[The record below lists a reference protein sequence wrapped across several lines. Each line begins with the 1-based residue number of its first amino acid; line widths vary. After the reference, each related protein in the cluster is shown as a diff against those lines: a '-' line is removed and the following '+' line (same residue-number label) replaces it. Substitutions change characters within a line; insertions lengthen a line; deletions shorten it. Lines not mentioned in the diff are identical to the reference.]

1 MSSDSTVSVLVSS
14 CDSGSVCAYNAHSTR
29 YHSASRNIISAIFKH
44 WRLFVF
50 FLCHGAEKEASDS
63 VNRTSISGRRT
74 ELLTQTSRVHACLR
88 RARKLSKWL
97 WRRTSYTGVTKTF
110 RRAVLQITGSRSGTM
125 RANGERTLRWKYCEF
140 LKDVGMRLKV
150 YAVRSMY

>member
-63 VNRTSISGRRT
+63 VNRTSIRAAGRSYSHKLRGCMRVCVARGNCRSGCGVEHLT
-74 ELLTQTSRVHACLR
+74 LELLRH
-88 RARKLSKWL
+88 
-97 WRRTSYTGVTKTF
+97 F
-110 RRAVLQITGSRSGTM
+110 AVLCSR
-125 RANGERTLRWKYCEF
+125 
-140 LKDVGMRLKV
+140 
-150 YAVRSMY
+150 

>member
-74 ELLTQTSRVHACLR
+74 ELLNFAVACVFASRAEIVE
-88 RARKLSKWL
+88 
-97 WRRTSYTGVTKTF
+97 V
-110 RRAVLQITGSRSGTM
+110 AV
-125 RANGERTLRWKYCEF
+125 A
-140 LKDVGMRLKV
+140 
-150 YAVRSMY
+150 

>member
-63 VNRTSISGRRT
+63 VNRTSLGP
-74 ELLTQTSRVHACLR
+74 QD
-88 RARKLSKWL
+88 
-97 WRRTSYTGVTKTF
+97 GVTRTNF
-110 RRAVLQITGSRSGTM
+110 AVACVFASRAEIV
-125 RANGERTLRWKYCEF
+125 E
-140 LKDVGMRLKV
+140 V
-150 YAVRSMY
+150 AVA